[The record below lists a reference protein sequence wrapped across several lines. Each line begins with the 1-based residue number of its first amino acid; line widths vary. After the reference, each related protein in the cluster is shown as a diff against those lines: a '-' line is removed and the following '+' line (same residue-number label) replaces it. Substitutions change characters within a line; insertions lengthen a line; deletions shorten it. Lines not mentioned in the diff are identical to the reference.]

1 MKIFCQHGFYTFE
14 AESLDDQTLFE
25 LNTGLTLV
33 GYGERLTFAPLAELP
48 EVSVQGQPYGNLTA
62 KVNFCGT
69 PAEVMRAN
77 GFVFDISAQ
86 ALADKTQMR
95 QPQALYPQLSGG
107 YIATDAL
114 PQAGG
119 RYGQQVL
126 LSFNGVSRF
135 VNKQFIL
142 RGAEFENASI

>member
-1 MKIFCQHGFYTFE
+1 MKIFCQYGFYTFE
-14 AESLDDQTLFE
+14 AESLDDKTLFE

-33 GYGERLTFAPLAELP
+33 GYGERLTFAPLAALP

-77 GFVFDISAQ
+77 GFVFSVSAQ

-95 QPQALYPQLSGG
+95 QAQALYPQLSGG

-135 VNKQFIL
+135 VNKQLIL

>member
-1 MKIFCQHGFYTFE
+1 MKIFCEHGFYTFE
-14 AESLDDQTLFE
+14 AESLDDKAFFE
-25 LNTGLTLV
+25 LHSGITLV
-33 GYGERLTFAPLAELP
+33 RYGERLTFAPLAALP

-69 PAEVMRAN
+69 PAQVMRAN

-95 QPQALYPQLSGG
+95 QAQPLCPQANGG
-107 YIATDAL
+107 YIATEKL

-119 RYGQQVL
+119 RYGQKVL
-126 LSFNGVSRF
+126 LSFTGVSRF
-135 VNKQFIL
+135 SNRQFIL